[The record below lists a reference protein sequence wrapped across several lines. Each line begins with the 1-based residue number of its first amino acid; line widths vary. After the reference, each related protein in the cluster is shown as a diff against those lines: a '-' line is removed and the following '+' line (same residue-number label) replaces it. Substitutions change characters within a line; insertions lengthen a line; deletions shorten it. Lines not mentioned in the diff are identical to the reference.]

1 MKLIAILITCGAIF
15 CAEKTLS
22 YNIEGM
28 TCSFGCAN
36 KVNTAITSIEGVSK
50 CNVDF
55 DNKMAVVTYDTE
67 KVKSTDILATIHEG
81 TEFKASIISTDLKK
95 EKKVE
100 KKTLFQ
106 KIFGIFGA

>member
-1 MKLIAILITCGAIF
+1 MRLIVILVCCGTLF
-15 CAEKTLS
+15 CVEKTLS

-28 TCSFGCAN
+28 NCAFSCAN
-36 KVNTAITSIEGVSK
+36 KVNTAITSIDGVSK

-55 DNKMAVVTYDTE
+55 DNKMAIVTYDTE
-67 KVKSTDILATIHEG
+67 KVKSTDILATIHES
-81 TEFKASIISTDLKK
+81 TEFKASVNNAEVKK
-95 EKKVE
+95 EIKVE